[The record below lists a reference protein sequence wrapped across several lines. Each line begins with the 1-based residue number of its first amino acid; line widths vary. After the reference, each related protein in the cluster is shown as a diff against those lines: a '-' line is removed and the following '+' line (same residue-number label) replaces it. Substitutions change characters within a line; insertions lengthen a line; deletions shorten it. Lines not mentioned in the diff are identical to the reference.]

1 MNDPGANHDPLPEA
15 GTTLRLHDTLTR
27 SLRRFEPFRPGR
39 VGIYGCGPTVYGRAH
54 IGNFRAFL
62 VYDLLHRYL
71 EWLGYEVRFVVN
83 LTDVDDRI
91 VELAAETG
99 QSIREFAAPH
109 VASFLADA
117 ETLGV
122 RPFDSHPRA
131 TEYVREMSAFVS
143 RLVER
148 GLAYATSDGSVYFRI
163 SGFPEYGRLSGIDPD
178 ALRPGERVADDKY
191 EKDDIRDFALWKAAR
206 PEDEYVDAAWESPWG
221 RGRPGWH
228 LECSVMALSE
238 IGDTLDIHL
247 GGEDLMFPHHED
259 EIAQS
264 EGVTGETFAR
274 HWMHVKHL
282 LVEGRKMSK
291 SLGNT
296 YTVPQLS
303 ERFEPAAIRHLLL
316 SAQYRSELNFTFAG
330 LDASRRAV
338 QRLLDFRDRFTRTP
352 TRPGAPPLGID
363 RLAGEALARFREA
376 MDDDLNTAAALA
388 ALFVFVKDA
397 NTALDGASG
406 AIRRGDRESAEEAL
420 ASMDEVLGVL
430 ELALAG
436 RQVDESERGRI
447 ERLVA
452 ERDLARSRRDFA
464 RADAIRSQL
473 AADGIVL
480 EDSPDGTRWKHAGS
494 RAGSAAAR

>member
-1 MNDPGANHDPLPEA
+1 MS
-15 GTTLRLHDTLTR
+15 LHIQDTLTR
-27 SLRRFEPFRPGR
+27 SLRRFEPLRPGR

-71 EWLGYEVRFVVN
+71 EWRGYDVRFVVN

-91 VELAAETG
+91 VQLAAEAG

-109 VASFLADA
+109 VRSFLADA
-117 ETLGV
+117 ETLGM

-131 TEYVREMSAFVS
+131 TEYVRDMTGFVS

-148 GLAYATSDGSVYFRI
+148 GLAYPTSDGSVYFRI
-163 SGFPEYGRLSGIDPD
+163 AGFPRYGRLSGIDPD

-206 PEDEYVDAAWESPWG
+206 PEDEYAGAAWDSPWG

-238 IGDTLDIHL
+238 IGDTLDIHM

-264 EGVTGETFAR
+264 EGATGETFAR
-274 HWMHVKHL
+274 HWIHVKHL

-296 YTVPQLS
+296 YTLPELI

-330 LDASRRAV
+330 LEASRRAV
-338 QRLLDFRDRFTRTP
+338 QRLLDFRDRLARTP
-352 TRPGAPPLGID
+352 TGPGAPSAGID
-363 RLAGEALARFREA
+363 RLAGEALTRFREA
-376 MDDDLNTAAALA
+376 MDDDLNTSGALA
-388 ALFVFVKDA
+388 ALFVFVKEA
-397 NTALDGASG
+397 NTALDDAAGE
-406 AIRRGDRESAEEAL
+406 IRSADRESAEEAL

-436 RQVDESERGRI
+436 RQVDETDRERI
-447 ERLVA
+447 DRLVA
-452 ERDLARSRRDFA
+452 ERDLVRARRDFG
-464 RADAIRSQL
+464 RADAIRDQL
-473 AADGIVL
+473 AAEGIVL
-480 EDSPDGTRWKHAGS
+480 EDSPGGTRWKHAGS
-494 RAGSAAAR
+494 SVGSAAAR

>member
-1 MNDPGANHDPLPEA
+1 MS
-15 GTTLRLHDTLTR
+15 LRLHDTLTR
-27 SLRRFEPFRPGR
+27 SLRRFEPLQPGR

-54 IGNFRAFL
+54 IGNFRAFV

-91 VELAAETG
+91 VQLAAERG

-109 VASFLADA
+109 VRSFLADA
-117 ETLGV
+117 DTLGM

-131 TEYVREMSAFVS
+131 TEYVREMTGFVS

-148 GLAYATSDGSVYFRI
+148 RLAYPTSDGSVYFRI
-163 SGFPEYGRLSGIDPD
+163 AGFPRYGRLSGIDPD
-178 ALRPGERVADDKY
+178 ALRPGERVADDTY

-206 PEDEYVDAAWESPWG
+206 PRDDCADAAWESPWG

-228 LECSVMALSE
+228 LECSVMALGE

-247 GGEDLMFPHHED
+247 GGEDLIFPHHED

-264 EGVTGETFAR
+264 EGATGKTFAR
-274 HWMHVKHL
+274 HWIHVKHL

-296 YTVPQLS
+296 HTLPELTG
-303 ERFEPAAIRHLLL
+303 RFEPAAIRHLLL
-316 SAQYRSELNFTFAG
+316 SAHYRSELNFTFEG
-330 LDASRRAV
+330 LRASRRAL
-338 QRLLDFRDRFTRTP
+338 QRLLDFRDRLARTP
-352 TRPGAPPLGID
+352 TRADAPPTGID
-363 RLAGEALARFREA
+363 ELADEALKRFREA
-376 MDDDLNTAAALA
+376 MDDDLNSSGALA
-388 ALFVFVKDA
+388 ALFVFVKEA
-397 NTALDGASG
+397 NTVLDDAAGAV
-406 AIRRGDRESAEEAL
+406 RPCDRKAAEAAL

-436 RQVDESERGRI
+436 RRVEGSERQRI
-447 ERLVA
+447 DRLVA
-452 ERDLARSRRDFA
+452 ERDRARAQRDFA
-464 RADAIRSQL
+464 RADAIRDGL

-480 EDSPDGTRWKHAGS
+480 EDSPDGTRWKHLGS
-494 RAGSAAAR
+494 QAEAAAR